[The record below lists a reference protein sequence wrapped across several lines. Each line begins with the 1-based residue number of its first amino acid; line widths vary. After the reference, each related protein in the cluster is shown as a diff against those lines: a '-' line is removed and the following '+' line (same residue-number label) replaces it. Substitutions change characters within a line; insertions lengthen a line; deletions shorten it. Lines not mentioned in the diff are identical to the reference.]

1 MGICKRVQIGKQIG
15 RIVLGIAIIGLGLG
29 MKHIAASAEVMDNTF
44 GITTNTGKNMSFT
57 AVKDSKK
64 EAVFSINSDG
74 SARLKSG
81 SIGMGADSTIHVGN
95 IKIESKNKGKG
106 KKKKKVKTISLEL
119 VTDGANQGIAI
130 IKTGK
135 KNTAE
140 ITLEEGDTITANGGV
155 TTTAGKGGAVLKVS
169 YSTRKKKAV
178 FELLSGTTSN
188 EGDLVVA
195 LTPGDTKIKLPIG
208 VEGPDSV
215 MVTAK
220 KDGTY
225 RVKITSAVT
234 SMSLAEETYK
244 GNAGTIVYTIDTD
257 SNVYVDSITLQPGDM
272 TDEIM
277 TGGKRMTV
285 SNVGLKGAIEVK
297 SGNLATIQ
305 ADSGSQI
312 EVGIGKKSRNYT
324 VPDSETGKVFYRIHK
339 DNKLE
344 EKEQEKT
351 EPSMTPLPSGQSQF
365 FSMSSVYNYFNLY
378 SGNTEVG
385 KIVEIDE

>member
-1 MGICKRVQIGKQIG
+1 MGICKEVQIRKHLG
-15 RIVLGIAIIGLGLG
+15 RIVLGIAIIGLGFG
-29 MKHIAASAEVMDNTF
+29 MKHMMASAEVADNSF
-44 GITTNTGKNMSFT
+44 GITTNTGKSMSFI

-81 SIGMGADSTIHVGN
+81 SIGMGADSTIKVGN
-95 IKIESKNKGKG
+95 IKIKN
-106 KKKKKVKTISLEL
+106 KKKKVKKTLSLEL
-119 VTDGANQGIAI
+119 VTDAANQGISI

-140 ITLEEGDTITANGGV
+140 VTLEEGDTITANGGV
-155 TTTAGKGGAVLKVS
+155 TTTAGEGGAVLRVS
-169 YSTRKKKAV
+169 YSTKKKKAV

-195 LTPGDTKIKLPIG
+195 LTPGDTKTKLPIG

-234 SMSLAEETYK
+234 SMTLAEETYE

-277 TGGKRMTV
+277 TGGKRITV
-285 SNVGLKGAIEVK
+285 SNVGLEGAIKVK
-297 SGNLATIQ
+297 SGNLASIQ
-305 ADSGSQI
+305 ADSGSRI
-312 EVGIGKKSRNYT
+312 EVGIGKKIRSYT

-344 EKEQEKT
+344 EKEQEKV

-365 FSMSSVYNYFNLY
+365 FSMSGVNNYFNLY
-378 SGNTEVG
+378 SGNSEVG

>member
-1 MGICKRVQIGKQIG
+1 MGTCKKVQIKKHLG

-29 MKHIAASAEVMDNTF
+29 VKHMTASAEVADNSF
-44 GITTNTGKNMSFT
+44 GITTNTGKNMSFI
-57 AVKDSKK
+57 AVEDSKE

-81 SIGMGADSTIHVGN
+81 SIGMGADSTIKVGN
-95 IKIESKNKGKG
+95 IKIKN
-106 KKKKKVKTISLEL
+106 KKKKVKKTLSLEL
-119 VTDGANQGIAI
+119 ITDVANQGIAI

-140 ITLEEGDTITANGGV
+140 VTLEEGDTITANGGV

-169 YSTRKKKAV
+169 YNTKKKKAV

-195 LTPGDTKIKLPIG
+195 LTPGGTKTKLPIG

-234 SMSLAEETYK
+234 SMSLAEETYE
-244 GNAGTIVYTIDTD
+244 GNAGTIIYTIDTD

-277 TGGKRMTV
+277 TGGKRIMV
-285 SNVGLKGAIEVK
+285 SNVGLEGTIEVK
-297 SGNLATIQ
+297 SGNLASIK
-305 ADSGSQI
+305 ADSGSRI
-312 EVGIGKKSRNYT
+312 EVGIGKKSRSYT

-344 EKEQEKT
+344 EKEQEKVA
-351 EPSMTPLPSGQSQF
+351 PSMTPLPSGQSQF
-365 FSMSSVYNYFNLY
+365 FFMSGVNNYFKLY
-378 SGNTEVG
+378 SGNSEVG
-385 KIVEIDE
+385 QIVEIDE